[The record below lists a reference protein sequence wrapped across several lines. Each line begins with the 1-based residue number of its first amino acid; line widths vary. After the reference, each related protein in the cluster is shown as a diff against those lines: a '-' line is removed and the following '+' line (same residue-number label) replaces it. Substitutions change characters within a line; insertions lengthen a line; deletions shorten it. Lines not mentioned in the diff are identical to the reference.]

1 MEQILDLV
9 KSVYTQ
15 HFSELC
21 VIMLGCI
28 IVLMIVNLRAVRRC
42 RRQVKETEKRMEGM
56 LKMLFGQKKNTEQS
70 NEDRRRDRTGSA
82 EQKLGRKEPSRE
94 QEELFGSVIREMFP

>member
-9 KSVYTQ
+9 KGVYTQ
-15 HFSELC
+15 HFPELC

-28 IVLMIVNLRAVRRC
+28 IVLMIVNLLAVRRC
-42 RRQVKETEKRMEGM
+42 RRQVKEGTKRTEGM
-56 LKMLFGQKKNTEQS
+56 LKMYFGQKKNTEQ
-70 NEDRRRDRTGSA
+70 NTGDRRRERTGSA
-82 EQKLGRKEPSRE
+82 EQNRGRKEPSRE